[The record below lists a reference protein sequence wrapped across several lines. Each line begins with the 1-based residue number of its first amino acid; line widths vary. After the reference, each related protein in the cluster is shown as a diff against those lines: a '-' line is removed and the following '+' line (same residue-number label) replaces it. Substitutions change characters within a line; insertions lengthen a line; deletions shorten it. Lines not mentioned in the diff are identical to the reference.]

1 MAKLK
6 EELLNTLEDLKEDE
20 FKKFKWFL
28 ELDDI
33 LEGFKGIPVAQLE
46 KAERTRTVDLMVQKH
61 QDPGA
66 LQVTMKVLEKISR
79 KNLVQRLQNFHSGP
93 KGKLVSHTFHTLL
106 HEL

>member
-1 MAKLK
+1 MEKLK

-28 ELDDI
+28 KEDDI

-46 KAERTRTVDLMVQKH
+46 KAARRDTVDLMVQKY

-66 LQVTMKVLEKISR
+66 LQVTMKILEMINR
-79 KNLVQRLQNFHSGP
+79 NDLVQHLQNSSSGP
-93 KGKLVSHTFHTLL
+93 KGKSVSHAFHKLL